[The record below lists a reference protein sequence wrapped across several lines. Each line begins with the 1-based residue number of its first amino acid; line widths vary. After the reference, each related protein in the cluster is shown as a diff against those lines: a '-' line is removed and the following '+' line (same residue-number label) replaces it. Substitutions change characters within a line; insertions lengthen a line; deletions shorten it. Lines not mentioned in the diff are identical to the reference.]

1 MEILV
6 TTIFHEDNPISLLT
20 ASLTICLIGKGIL
33 YEDDDEPIKLLDQ
46 DYSNVIKEYHMS
58 LIGKILNPKKQDN
71 LKEIGSRL
79 GHVDTLE
86 LLEGRM
92 LIDVDSR
99 RPLKFKGKLNLQKV
113 KKLPLSS
120 NMRCCLSIALFVG
133 YCPSLSRSQS
143 QAERGD
149 VFARVQLPPNSAR
162 QNSIRNY
169 HNTGLELTRQPS
181 LREHHSSAVQARHP
195 IAPRSHVYGDRQY
208 DAEAYLRRNR
218 GEENRYGSHKDRIV
232 RGRDKHKNKR
242 YGDSRYGNGPYDRK
256 YGNTWRQKPR
266 QDKTIVYDDV
276 AGQVSGSRDV
286 VTSDVVPYEHS
297 SNSKEKQR
305 LIDFNNQNSEVQ
317 KTGEER
323 QSKRLA
329 SAIVTPSRLLQAAED
344 NATVRTKGA
353 TRSLTYS
360 PLNKEDANAMEDDQM
375 IGALNDMELITMMK
389 VLMECNVQEDDLLG
403 EDLMEMED
411 GVQPYIQG
419 VTSKAKV
426 IKHGSKTAK
435 GSTVKGNKNNVPL
448 GIQSRK
454 TEFLRR

>member
-1 MEILV
+1 MS
-6 TTIFHEDNPISLLT
+6 HE
-20 ASLTICLIGKGIL
+20 K
-33 YEDDDEPIKLLDQ
+33 
-46 DYSNVIKEYHMS
+46 
-58 LIGKILNPKKQDN
+58 
-71 LKEIGSRL
+71 
-79 GHVDTLE
+79 
-86 LLEGRM
+86 
-92 LIDVDSR
+92 
-99 RPLKFKGKLNLQKV
+99 
-113 KKLPLSS
+113 
-120 NMRCCLSIALFVG
+120 G

-375 IGALNDMELITMMK
+375 IGALNDMEL
-389 VLMECNVQEDDLLG
+389 VDHNDEG
-403 EDLMEMED
+403 FD
-411 GVQPYIQG
+411 GV
-419 VTSKAKV
+419 
-426 IKHGSKTAK
+426 
-435 GSTVKGNKNNVPL
+435 
-448 GIQSRK
+448 
-454 TEFLRR
+454 